1 MNRRQVLSAFALTFA
16 AASPRVFAASAG
28 HVDYSRD
35 AYERALAS
43 GEPFMLDFFAPW

>member
-1 MNRRQVLSAFALTFA
+1 MKRRTMLSASALALLAPGSVALA
-16 AASPRVFAASAG
+16 AGSGTVE
-28 HVDYSRD
+28 YSKD